1 MKKLLLS
8 LIFMALMAA
17 LAASSPSAAAAAE
30 NEIGAIAALEYQI
43 EHNPGGD
50 SGYAVLSPVDALSLK
65 LNENDMIRS
74 YNGSTAEIK
83 LTCGA
88 VIQMAP
94 GAEIQLGFSRI
105 RINKGGAWINYK
117 SKKKDGKIS
126 FTATT
131 PAGTM
136 GIKGTIFAA
145 KFDEKTGSAF
155 LQVKEGLV
163 EFRQTK
169 TNKTVDVAENQLL
182 TVEKGKPLSDPVA
195 VDASY
200 DVLTGAARP
209 NNEFENYQN
218 TNPFD
223 RLRKK

>member
-1 MKKLLLS
+1 MNKTFLS
-8 LIFMALMAA
+8 FACGIFFA
-17 LAASSPSAAAAAE
+17 LAAVVYFSGAALSDDAA
-30 NEIGAIAALEYQI
+30 GAITALEYRI

-50 SGYAVLSPVDALSLK
+50 SGYTVLSPVDALSLK
-65 LNENDMIRS
+65 LNDKDMLRS

-83 LTCGA
+83 MACGA
-88 VIQMAP
+88 L
-94 GAEIQLGFSRI
+94 IQLAPESEMQIGLNGV

-117 SKKKDGKIS
+117 PKKKDGKIS
-126 FTATT
+126 FTVNT
-131 PAGTM
+131 PAGAM
-136 GIKGTIFAA
+136 GIRGTLFAA
-145 KFDEKTGSAF
+145 KFDEKTGNAF

-163 EFRQTK
+163 EFRQAGTDE
-169 TNKTVDVAENQLL
+169 TVDVAENQLL
-182 TVEKGKPLSDPVA
+182 TVEKGKPLGTPAA

-209 NNEFENYQN
+209 DREFENYQN